1 MPPYRAAKAQAPKIR
16 KTLVGESL
24 AGESLVAVC
33 PVAASVVAASGPRAA
48 KPQIVTNNTDSKP
61 FDFYP
66 ISGEAKRCTHAP
78 VPLDTGALSQSAVF
92 VVMKSVDEVVL
103 QTGYEE

>member
-1 MPPYRAAKAQAPKIR
+1 MPPHRAAKAQAPKIR

-24 AGESLVAVC
+24 VGESLVAVC

-66 ISGEAKRCTHAP
+66 ISGEAKRCAHAP
-78 VPLDTGALSQSAVF
+78 VPLDTGRFPNPQFSWLWKART
-92 VVMKSVDEVVL
+92 EVVS